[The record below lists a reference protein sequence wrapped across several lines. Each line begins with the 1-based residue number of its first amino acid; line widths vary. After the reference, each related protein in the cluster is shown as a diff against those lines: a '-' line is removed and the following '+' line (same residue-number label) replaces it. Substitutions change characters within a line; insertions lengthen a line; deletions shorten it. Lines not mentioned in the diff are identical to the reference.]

1 MPLISGKKFV
11 ASISSGHTCVSQGP
25 NDICKT
31 PAPPAPAPVP
41 LPYPNI
47 AMTATP
53 GPGYTTKTLV
63 MGTPMYTKKSK
74 TMISNGD
81 QPGVA
86 LGLVSNKIMGMCEVV
101 MSSMDVKAE
110 GGGVARTLDTTLSN
124 G

>member
-1 MPLISGKKFV
+1 MPLISAYKMV
-11 ASISSGHTCVSQGP
+11 ASITSGHQLISSGP

-31 PAPPAPAPVP
+31 PAPPAPAPIP

-47 AMTATP
+47 AMTVTP

-74 TMISNGD
+74 TAISNGD
-81 QPGVA
+81 QPGIA
-86 LGLVSNKIMGMCEVV
+86 MGLISNKIMGMCQVV

-110 GGGVARTLDTTLSN
+110 GGGVVRTFDNTLSN

>member
-1 MPLISGKKFV
+1 MPLLSGMKLV
-11 ASISSGHTCVSQGP
+11 ASISSGHTSVSQGP

-31 PAPPAPAPVP
+31 PAPPAPAPIP
-41 LPYPNI
+41 MPYPNI

-63 MGTPMYTKKSK
+63 MATPMYTKKSK
-74 TMISNGD
+74 TAISNGD

-86 LGLVSNKIMGMCEVV
+86 MGLISNKIMGMCEVT
-101 MSSMDVKAE
+101 MSSNDVEAE
-110 GGGVARTLDTTLSN
+110 SGGVARAFDMTLSN

>member
-1 MPLISGKKFV
+1 MPLISANKFV
-11 ASISSGHTCVSQGP
+11 ACVASPHMAISQGP

-31 PAPPAPAPVP
+31 PVPPAPAPIP

-47 AMTATP
+47 AMSATM

-63 MGTPMYTKKSK
+63 TGTPMWTKKGKSVL
-74 TMISNGD
+74 SNGD

-86 LGLVSNKIMGMCEVV
+86 MGLISSKIMGMCEIV
-101 MSSMDVKAE
+101 MASTDVEAE
-110 GGGVARTLDTTLSN
+110 GGGVVRTLDSSNSN

>member
-1 MPLISGKKFV
+1 MPLVSQGKFV
-11 ASISSGHTCVSQGP
+11 ACIASGHTAIAAVP
-25 NDICKT
+25 DVCKT

-41 LPYPNI
+41 IPYPNV

-63 MGTPMYTKKSK
+63 TATPMYTKSSK
-74 TMISNGD
+74 TAISNGD

-86 LGLVSNKIMGMCEVV
+86 MGLFSSKVMGMCEAVTA
-101 MSSMDVKAE
+101 SNDVTAE
-110 GGGVARTLDTTLSN
+110 GAGVVRTLDMAESN